1 MNEST
6 LISDGESI
14 SFIEHK
20 TWTAAGTTEAEADL
34 LKGCMVIDSLV
45 TIGGVYLIM
54 LDLYDSTQHFNL
66 TDLTHFRIAKIV
78 VNDETGKVELHSME
92 VTKEQVL
99 AFKQSGVWF
108 E

>member
-14 SFIEHK
+14 SFIERK
-20 TWTAAGTTEAEADL
+20 TWTAAGTAADEADL

-45 TIGGVYLIM
+45 TINGVYLIM
-54 LDLYDSTQHFNL
+54 LDVLKSDQR
-66 TDLTHFRIAKIV
+66 FRIV
-78 VNDETGKVELHSME
+78 HFMTNDETGKVELHSME
-92 VTKEQVL
+92 VSKDQALTSKH
-99 AFKQSGVWF
+99 SGEWF

>member
-1 MNEST
+1 MNELT

-14 SFIEHK
+14 SFIERK
-20 TWTAAGTTEAEADL
+20 TWTDAGTAADETDL

-54 LDLYDSTQHFNL
+54 INL
-66 TDLTHFRIAKIV
+66 IDPAQHFRIAKILT
-78 VNDETGKVELHSME
+78 DIETGKVELHSME
-92 VTKEQVL
+92 VTKDQAL
-99 AFKQSGVWF
+99 AFKHSSQWF